1 MSLLNSFFWLSY
13 GIAIRDEVICIP
25 NASGFFLGVVQL
37 VLCVVFS
44 NESEIDTT
52 VGDQL
57 MKNSEHAED
66 QDSSMQN
73 ENVEII

>member
-25 NASGFFLGVVQL
+25 NASGFFLGVIQF

-44 NESEIDTT
+44 KESEIDTS

-57 MKNSEHAED
+57 MYNSEHEEE
-66 QDSSMQN
+66 QNSSMQN